1 MVLSNCWGLLLII
14 IFLGYG
20 VVSVPRS
27 FWDSG
32 NNSRRLRFLYI
43 KAANLDDD
51 INNAA
56 ENLNETV
63 KKIYMSRDRL
73 PNKTM
78 LEDDLEKIID
88 LCPQSLKDRHESKKH
103 KNDLSIGLVTKETLV
118 RLHKEIKNALASY
131 KITKYELN
139 EVILQTIFLE
149 DILVAKDSPFKRIAF
164 TIKSEERKCMARTIE
179 ILEWYWYLT
188 IKPLLCKI
196 VSMLLWNMSILIIL
210 GESTLFI
217 GFPVGVFPLM
227 FQQDYGIIISQL
239 LCLIPLI
246 YIVICTYYGIFQ
258 LKLPGWYGLYPKNT
272 EASSLIYCAYYLAR
286 LSAPLAFNFFL
297 FIKVKN
303 SVFEETMGIVDLV
316 TRVGNHFAVFFPL
329 LLVLFSFLNYIH
341 AYGRVLRLLGINQV
355 SFVDDSQEQRVN
367 EGKNIL
373 KRERNLLLKS
383 SASGDKY
390 YDWEMM
396 NLDIMKETSS
406 YSPKRLLS

>member
-1 MVLSNCWGLLLII
+1 MFNE
-14 IFLGYG
+14 
-20 VVSVPRS
+20 
-27 FWDSG
+27 
-32 NNSRRLRFLYI
+32 FLYI

-179 ILEWYWYLT
+179 ILEWY
-188 IKPLLCKI
+188 
-196 VSMLLWNMSILIIL
+196 
-210 GESTLFI
+210 
-217 GFPVGVFPLM
+217 
-227 FQQDYGIIISQL
+227 
-239 LCLIPLI
+239 
-246 YIVICTYYGIFQ
+246 
-258 LKLPGWYGLYPKNT
+258 
-272 EASSLIYCAYYLAR
+272 
-286 LSAPLAFNFFL
+286 
-297 FIKVKN
+297 
-303 SVFEETMGIVDLV
+303 
-316 TRVGNHFAVFFPL
+316 
-329 LLVLFSFLNYIH
+329 
-341 AYGRVLRLLGINQV
+341 
-355 SFVDDSQEQRVN
+355 
-367 EGKNIL
+367 
-373 KRERNLLLKS
+373 
-383 SASGDKY
+383 
-390 YDWEMM
+390 
-396 NLDIMKETSS
+396 
-406 YSPKRLLS
+406 